1 MWSSRI
7 DYNIPSNN
15 RELQQNKVNIFFS
28 VYYNIPSNNR
38 ELQRIRTVKRTFC
51 NYNIPS
57 NNRELQLKTRL
68 LMMILNYNIPSNNR
82 ELQLQLQHLE
92 QEKIIT
98 YQVITG
104 NYSCSLAS
112 DKISVII
119 TYQVITGNYSHKSAI
134 FSFCSIITYQV
145 ITGNYSY
152 NVLWESSD
160 NILKKYKWKRKSLA
174 ITPSDVNIFSQTSET
189 LNGTAFKNIISCAKA
204 AHDRHSPFAECI
216 NAFFSLALII
226 SQSQKK

>member
-1 MWSSRI
+1 M
-7 DYNIPSNN
+7 
-15 RELQQNKVNIFFS
+15 
-28 VYYNIPSNNR
+28 
-38 ELQRIRTVKRTFC
+38 
-51 NYNIPS
+51 
-57 NNRELQLKTRL
+57 
-68 LMMILNYNIPSNNR
+68 
-82 ELQLQLQHLE
+82 
-92 QEKIIT
+92 KIIT

-104 NYSCSLAS
+104 NYSKIEALSL
-112 DKISVII
+112 VTCII
-119 TYQVITGNYSHKSAI
+119 TYQVITGNYSCPVLPVATIPIITYQVITGNYSRSRRNV
-134 FSFCSIITYQV
+134 FSFSIITYQV

-226 SQSQKK
+226 SQSQKNNTLNKRDHI

>member
-1 MWSSRI
+1 MPVSCPNLLAIITYQVITGNYSHTHCRLRFRI
-7 DYNIPSNN
+7 
-15 RELQQNKVNIFFS
+15 
-28 VYYNIPSNNR
+28 
-38 ELQRIRTVKRTFC
+38 
-51 NYNIPS
+51 
-57 NNRELQLKTRL
+57 
-68 LMMILNYNIPSNNR
+68 
-82 ELQLQLQHLE
+82 
-92 QEKIIT
+92 IIT

-104 NYSCSLAS
+104 NYSCRQQPTCSCF
-112 DKISVII
+112 II
-119 TYQVITGNYSHKSAI
+119 TYQVIS
-134 FSFCSIITYQV
+134 
-145 ITGNYSY
+145 GNYSY

-226 SQSQKK
+226 SQSQKNNTLNKRDHI

>member
-1 MWSSRI
+1 MQKLKMS
-7 DYNIPSNN
+7 
-15 RELQQNKVNIFFS
+15 FFHLLES
-28 VYYNIPSNNR
+28 LFTCFLKDKTLHNHWDSAGF
-38 ELQRIRTVKRTFC
+38 TV
-51 NYNIPS
+51 P
-57 NNRELQLKTRL
+57 
-68 LMMILNYNIPSNNR
+68 
-82 ELQLQLQHLE
+82 
-92 QEKIIT
+92 
-98 YQVITG
+98 
-104 NYSCSLAS
+104 
-112 DKISVII
+112 
-119 TYQVITGNYSHKSAI
+119 
-134 FSFCSIITYQV
+134 IITYQV

-226 SQSQKK
+226 SQSQKNNTLNKRDHI

>member
-1 MWSSRI
+1 M
-7 DYNIPSNN
+7 
-15 RELQQNKVNIFFS
+15 VH
-28 VYYNIPSNNR
+28 
-38 ELQRIRTVKRTFC
+38 
-51 NYNIPS
+51 YNIPS
-57 NNRELQLKTRL
+57 NNRELQLPPPVPVTSPIITYQVITGNYSYNMFPL
-68 LMMILNYNIPSNNR
+68 LSL
-82 ELQLQLQHLE
+82 L
-92 QEKIIT
+92 IIT

-104 NYSCSLAS
+104 NYSCSCVCCRFS
-112 DKISVII
+112 D
-119 TYQVITGNYSHKSAI
+119 
-134 FSFCSIITYQV
+134 IITYQV

-226 SQSQKK
+226 SQSQKNNTLNKRDHI

>member
-1 MWSSRI
+1 MQGL
-7 DYNIPSNN
+7 P
-15 RELQQNKVNIFFS
+15 F
-28 VYYNIPSNNR
+28 P
-38 ELQRIRTVKRTFC
+38 
-51 NYNIPS
+51 
-57 NNRELQLKTRL
+57 
-68 LMMILNYNIPSNNR
+68 
-82 ELQLQLQHLE
+82 
-92 QEKIIT
+92 IIT

-104 NYSCSLAS
+104 NYSLYIVFPLGSA
-112 DKISVII
+112 II
-119 TYQVITGNYSHKSAI
+119 TYQVITGNYSTNTRRKSIISIITYQVITGNYSERHKSI
-134 FSFCSIITYQV
+134 ISIRIITYQV

-189 LNGTAFKNIISCAKA
+189 LNGIAFKNIISCAKA

-226 SQSQKK
+226 SQSQKNNTLNKRDHI

>member
-1 MWSSRI
+1 MQKLKMNFFHLLESLFTCFLKDKTLHNHW
-7 DYNIPSNN
+7 DYAG
-15 RELQQNKVNIFFS
+15 F
-28 VYYNIPSNNR
+28 
-38 ELQRIRTVKRTFC
+38 TV
-51 NYNIPS
+51 P
-57 NNRELQLKTRL
+57 
-68 LMMILNYNIPSNNR
+68 
-82 ELQLQLQHLE
+82 
-92 QEKIIT
+92 
-98 YQVITG
+98 
-104 NYSCSLAS
+104 
-112 DKISVII
+112 
-119 TYQVITGNYSHKSAI
+119 
-134 FSFCSIITYQV
+134 IITYQV

-226 SQSQKK
+226 SHSQKKIIL

>member
-1 MWSSRI
+1 MQKLKMSFFHLLESLFTCFLKDKTLHNHW
-7 DYNIPSNN
+7 DYAG
-15 RELQQNKVNIFFS
+15 F
-28 VYYNIPSNNR
+28 
-38 ELQRIRTVKRTFC
+38 TV
-51 NYNIPS
+51 P
-57 NNRELQLKTRL
+57 
-68 LMMILNYNIPSNNR
+68 
-82 ELQLQLQHLE
+82 
-92 QEKIIT
+92 IIT

-104 NYSCSLAS
+104 NYSTT
-112 DKISVII
+112 SVLFLRICII
-119 TYQVITGNYSHKSAI
+119 TYQVITGNYSWESVLKSRNGI
-134 FSFCSIITYQV
+134 ITYQVITGNYSFMSVSSLSDIIITYQV

>member
-1 MWSSRI
+1 MSEEEVQEFYYNIPSNNRELQQAPGSSLFCE

-15 RELQQNKVNIFFS
+15 RELQ
-28 VYYNIPSNNR
+28 
-38 ELQRIRTVKRTFC
+38 
-51 NYNIPS
+51 
-57 NNRELQLKTRL
+57 
-68 LMMILNYNIPSNNR
+68 LMTEWMPMLLNYNIPSNNR
-82 ELQLQLQHLE
+82 ELQPSTLFLE
-92 QEKIIT
+92 
-98 YQVITG
+98 
-104 NYSCSLAS
+104 
-112 DKISVII
+112 
-119 TYQVITGNYSHKSAI
+119 
-134 FSFCSIITYQV
+134 SFLIITYQV

>member
-1 MWSSRI
+1 MHTI
-7 DYNIPSNN
+7 
-15 RELQQNKVNIFFS
+15 K
-28 VYYNIPSNNR
+28 
-38 ELQRIRTVKRTFC
+38 
-51 NYNIPS
+51 
-57 NNRELQLKTRL
+57 
-68 LMMILNYNIPSNNR
+68 
-82 ELQLQLQHLE
+82 E
-92 QEKIIT
+92 QTIIT

-104 NYSCSLAS
+104 NYSLFRFPLLQLH
-112 DKISVII
+112 II
-119 TYQVITGNYSHKSAI
+119 TYQVITGNYSISGVFYKLPIIITYQVITGNYSICQALNGQ
-134 FSFCSIITYQV
+134 CYIITYQV

-189 LNGTAFKNIISCAKA
+189 LNGIAFKNIISCAKA

-226 SQSQKK
+226 SQSQKNNTLNKRDHI

>member
-1 MWSSRI
+1 MQKLKMSFFHLLESLFTCFLKDKTLHNHW
-7 DYNIPSNN
+7 DYAG
-15 RELQQNKVNIFFS
+15 F
-28 VYYNIPSNNR
+28 
-38 ELQRIRTVKRTFC
+38 TV
-51 NYNIPS
+51 P
-57 NNRELQLKTRL
+57 
-68 LMMILNYNIPSNNR
+68 
-82 ELQLQLQHLE
+82 
-92 QEKIIT
+92 
-98 YQVITG
+98 
-104 NYSCSLAS
+104 
-112 DKISVII
+112 
-119 TYQVITGNYSHKSAI
+119 
-134 FSFCSIITYQV
+134 IITYQV

-226 SQSQKK
+226 SHSQKKIIL

>member
-1 MWSSRI
+1 MQKLKMSFFHLLESLFTCFLKDKTLHNHW
-7 DYNIPSNN
+7 DYAG
-15 RELQQNKVNIFFS
+15 F
-28 VYYNIPSNNR
+28 
-38 ELQRIRTVKRTFC
+38 TV
-51 NYNIPS
+51 P
-57 NNRELQLKTRL
+57 
-68 LMMILNYNIPSNNR
+68 
-82 ELQLQLQHLE
+82 
-92 QEKIIT
+92 IIT

-104 NYSCSLAS
+104 NYSRLHCPAS
-112 DKISVII
+112 H
-119 TYQVITGNYSHKSAI
+119 TE
-134 FSFCSIITYQV
+134 IITYQV

-226 SQSQKK
+226 SQSQKNNTLNKRDHI

>member
-1 MWSSRI
+1 MKEI
-7 DYNIPSNN
+7 
-15 RELQQNKVNIFFS
+15 K
-28 VYYNIPSNNR
+28 
-38 ELQRIRTVKRTFC
+38 

-57 NNRELQLKTRL
+57 NNRELQ
-68 LMMILNYNIPSNNR
+68 PVAFFFV
-82 ELQLQLQHLE
+82 Q
-92 QEKIIT
+92 
-98 YQVITG
+98 
-104 NYSCSLAS
+104 AP
-112 DKISVII
+112 
-119 TYQVITGNYSHKSAI
+119 
-134 FSFCSIITYQV
+134 IITYQV

-226 SQSQKK
+226 SQSQKNNTLNKRDHI